1 MPFDFLRISEGMSFN
16 FPPTFGKVAQ
26 RFGENNLIIIIK
38 ILPSY
43 NQGRFAPLFQKW
55 QEKSPVGKKPFLEK
69 TQRKFKDIYSRESFA
84 PLFQKWQEN

>member
-1 MPFDFLRISEGMSFN
+1 LIYKSRNAFQFSCHFWKSGAKRP
-16 FPPTFGKVAQ
+16 
-26 RFGENNLIIIIK
+26 FGENNLIIIIIK

-69 TQRKFKDIYSRESFA
+69 TQSKFKDIYSRESFA